1 MDQTNPDKPTLRVFQ
16 DRGGKWRWRL
26 RATNGQIIAGS
37 TEDFARK
44 NNAVRAA
51 DDFVRITKAD
61 VKVEVDE

>member
-26 RATNGQIIAGS
+26 RAINGRIIAGS